1 MSARVAIMKV
11 SDAKNQI
18 NPMSDAFLLKAS
30 EFAERLPSV
39 LTVRTLIA
47 SKSPTKAKLDR
58 KVKYLESVSS
68 TSSDMTISL

>member
-1 MSARVAIMKV
+1 VRDVR
-11 SDAKNQI
+11 NQI

-39 LTVRTLIA
+39 LTVRRLIA
-47 SKSPTKAKLDR
+47 SKRPTKARLDR
-58 KVKYLESVSS
+58 KVRYLESVRS